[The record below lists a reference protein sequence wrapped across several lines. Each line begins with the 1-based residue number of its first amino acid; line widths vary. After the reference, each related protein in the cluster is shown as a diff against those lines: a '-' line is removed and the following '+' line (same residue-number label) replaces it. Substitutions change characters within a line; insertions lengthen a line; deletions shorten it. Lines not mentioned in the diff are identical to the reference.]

1 MKIKLKLYA
10 TLTDY
15 LPAEALNHATE
26 VEIPTSATASQILDN
41 FKVPRQMV
49 HLVLLNGVYLEPTQ
63 RDTPTFKDG
72 DTLAVWPPVAGG

>member
-15 LPAEALNHATE
+15 LPAEAVNHATE

-41 FKVPRQMV
+41 FKVPRQMAAI
-49 HLVLLNGVYLEPTQ
+49 LIL
-63 RDTPTFKDG
+63 TPIGTIYCDFMENDHNRLTKSSQN
-72 DTLAVWPPVAGG
+72 